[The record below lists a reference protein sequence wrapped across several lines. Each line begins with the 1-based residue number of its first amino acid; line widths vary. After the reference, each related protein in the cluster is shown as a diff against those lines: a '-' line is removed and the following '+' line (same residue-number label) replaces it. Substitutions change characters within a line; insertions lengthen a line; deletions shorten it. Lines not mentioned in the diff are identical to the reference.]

1 MIIKYLIY
9 LCIINLATAV
19 VKRRQTFGTVASS
32 VMGLILGLKVN
43 DPGLR
48 GSLKRK
54 VWL

>member
-1 MIIKYLIY
+1 MRHQSCNCSSEK
-9 LCIINLATAV
+9 
-19 VKRRQTFGTVASS
+19 KQTFGTVASS
-32 VMGLILGLKVN
+32 VMGLILGLNVN